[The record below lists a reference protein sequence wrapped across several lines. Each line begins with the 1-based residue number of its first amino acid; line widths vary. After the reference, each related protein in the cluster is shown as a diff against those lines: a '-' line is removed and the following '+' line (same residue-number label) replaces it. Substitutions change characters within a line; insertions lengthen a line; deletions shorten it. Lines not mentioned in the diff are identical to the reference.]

1 MIRPLRLVAARRA
14 CISPV
19 VQSPVV
25 QEARVAFGDE
35 SVDARLDGGLQ
46 HATLHEMFASESE
59 DTSTVAGF
67 AALIAQRGVMA
78 GKPLLWLGTGT
89 GKPLYAPGLVELGA
103 DPARFTL
110 VSAPDVKAML
120 RAAGE
125 IVTCGAVS
133 ALIIE
138 GWEKPAVLD
147 LTITRRLSLAA
158 ARSGVF
164 TVLLRQGP
172 DPPPSAA
179 RTRWRIAPA
188 PSVALPGNAPGAPA
202 FDIELFRHRGGV
214 PGFSARLE
222 WNRDLGRF
230 EKHDTLSGSASTP
243 ALVGAGEDK
252 HVQSLS
258 RAA

>member
-1 MIRPLRLVAARRA
+1 MNLPIRLVAAQRA
-14 CISPV
+14 CIEPV
-19 VQSPVV
+19 LRGGD
-25 QEARVAFGDE
+25 ARVAFGD
-35 SVDARLDGGLQ
+35 VGMDARLAGGLQ
-46 HATLHEMFASESE
+46 RATLHELFAVQEGDASAV
-59 DTSTVAGF
+59 TGF
-67 AALIAQRGVMA
+67 AALLAQRGEMT
-78 GKPLLWLGTGT
+78 GKPLIWLGTG
-89 GKPLYAPGLVELGA
+89 KARPLYAPGLAELGA

-110 VSAPDVKAML
+110 VKVPDVKAML

-138 GWEKPAVLD
+138 GWEKPAALD
-147 LTITRRLSLAA
+147 LTITRRLSLAS

-164 TVLLRQGP
+164 TVLLRHGP

-222 WNRDLGRF
+222 WNRDTGCF
-230 EKHDTLSGSASTP
+230 QKPDALSGGLSAAP
-243 ALVGAGEDK
+243 PVGTGESERA
-252 HVQSLS
+252 QSLWL
-258 RAA
+258 AA

>member
-1 MIRPLRLVAARRA
+1 MNRPIRLVAAQRA
-14 CISPV
+14 CIKPAL
-19 VQSPVV
+19 PD
-25 QEARVAFGDE
+25 EDTRVAFGDAG
-35 SVDARLDGGLQ
+35 VDARLAGGLRR
-46 HATLHEMFASESE
+46 ATLHELFAVQEGDASA
-59 DTSTVAGF
+59 VAGF
-67 AALIAQRGVMA
+67 AALLAQRGEMT
-78 GKPLLWLGTGT
+78 GKPLIWLGMA
-89 GKPLYAPGLVELGA
+89 KARPLYAPGLAELGA

-110 VSAPDVKAML
+110 VKVPDVKAML

-138 GWEKPAVLD
+138 GWEKPAALD
-147 LTITRRLSLAA
+147 LTITRRLSLAS

-164 TVLLRQGP
+164 TVLLRHGP

-179 RTRWRIAPA
+179 HSRWRIAPA
-188 PSVALPGNAPGAPA
+188 PSIALPGNAPGAPA

-222 WNRDLGRF
+222 WNRDTGRF
-230 EKHDTLSGSASTP
+230 GKRDTLSGGASAAAP
-243 ALVGAGEDK
+243 LGADQGP
-252 HVQSLS
+252 HA